1 MRQVK
6 AVSDVALETADI
18 ALMDDKLDTL
28 PFTIGLSRKA
38 HRTIQQNLIISLGMV
53 VVLIPLTLLGIAHIG
68 PAVIGHEG
76 STVVV
81 VFNALRL
88 LAYKR

>member
-1 MRQVK
+1 MDYAQSKTVYRQ
-6 AVSDVALETADI
+6 S
-18 ALMDDKLDTL
+18 LMEFIEHGLRYVFPARPGTYEDQRIC
-28 PFTIGLSRKA
+28 IGNKELL
-38 HRTIQQNLIISLGMV
+38 TE
-53 VVLIPLTLLGIAHIG
+53 LTLLGVAHIG

-88 LAYKR
+88 LAYKQ

>member
-1 MRQVK
+1 M
-6 AVSDVALETADI
+6 VAIL
-18 ALMDDKLDTL
+18 
-28 PFTIGLSRKA
+28 
-38 HRTIQQNLIISLGMV
+38 V
-53 VVLIPLTLLGIAHIG
+53 PLTIMGIAKIG
-68 PAVIGHEG
+68 PAVVGHEG